1 MAHDHDRT
9 IEAYAVGNHHSEGLR
24 AEGTVQVA
32 EEVDRCFEDRTVEVR
47 SVLHVSDG
55 SDRHAGFD
63 RRVRD
68 MDRLDPAI
76 AQDDRGGR

>member
-24 AEGTVQVA
+24 AEGTVEVA

-47 SVLHVSDG
+47 SVLHVGDG